1 MAGCD
6 HPKVHDFWYD
16 LRDLAVGHLRQAS
29 ESVARAKWNYNFPPH
44 QILTNGRPSRD
55 GSNMKISETL
65 KYTALNDKLFRYL
78 CDCSNDAHDS
88 VLEALRAETAALGE
102 IAMMQIGPDQGAFMT
117 LLVAAI
123 GARDAIEV
131 GTFTGY
137 SSICIAR
144 GLPAT
149 GHLLCLDVSDEWTA
163 IARKYWK
170 RAKVGK
176 KIELRMGPAIEQLK
190 KLEKGRRFDF
200 AFIDAEKSEYEAYYE
215 LVLPRMRPNGLILFD
230 NMLWGGRLGG
240 TQPIKHAGGQ
250 TIDRLNRKMA
260 RDQRVDSVLLS
271 VGDGLRICR
280 VKK

>member
-1 MAGCD
+1 MN
-6 HPKVHDFWYD
+6 
-16 LRDLAVGHLRQAS
+16 
-29 ESVARAKWNYNFPPH
+29 ARP
-44 QILTNGRPSRD
+44 ILKFTPLNER
-55 GSNMKISETL
+55 L
-65 KYTALNDKLFRYL
+65 FKYV
-78 CDCSNDAHDS
+78 CDCCGNANDA

-102 IAMMQIGPDQGAFMT
+102 ISMMQIGPDQGAFMT

-144 GLPAT
+144 GLPP
-149 GHLLCLDVSDEWTA
+149 GGRLVCLDSSAEWTA
-163 IARKYWK
+163 IARRYWA
-170 RAKVGK
+170 RAGVTR
-176 KIELRMGPAIEQLK
+176 KIELRLGPAIECLK

-200 AFIDAEKSEYEAYYE
+200 AFIDAAKTEYEDYYE

-240 TQPIKHAGGQ
+240 NKPIKNPHGRA
-250 TIDRLNRKMA
+250 IDRLNRKLA
-260 RDQRVDSVLLS
+260 RDKRVESVLLS
-271 VGDGLRICR
+271 IGDGLRICR